1 MSAANND
8 QSSTRDEARKNL
20 TTTLNRMVKDGHID
34 ISDGHHF
41 QLDENGIPRA
51 VLEHLPTVSPERI
64 FEIRNYTQNYLEPQ
78 CHYWG
83 WLSIYLD
90 THPEPITHSNLL
102 GVIEA
107 CHRVTVRDY
116 EWVHLVC
123 NVLEKT
129 PQRLLTLSVK
139 ENLAP
144 CIGRFVGTC
153 IDKPQPV
160 GDAAAKLQ
168 LEKLIDNHFALYVLI
183 SRIHQLYDEVAKST
197 AKVEVAFEKGKQIVQ
212 CLKLL
217 IQATGLRDP
226 QNNIDAEV
234 FVSLK
239 QRIGEI
245 SHGEMVMSPEPG
257 EPIDLVNWFAE
268 ND

>member
-8 QSSTRDEARKNL
+8 QSSTCDEARKNL
-20 TTTLNRMVKDGHID
+20 TATLNRMVKEGHID
-34 ISDGHHF
+34 IPDGHHF

-51 VLEHLPTVSPERI
+51 VLKQLPQVSPERI
-64 FEIRNYTQNYLEPQ
+64 SEIRNYTQKHLEPQ

-83 WLSIYLD
+83 WLLIYLD
-90 THPEPITHSNLL
+90 THSEPITHSNLL
-102 GVIEA
+102 RVIEA
-107 CHRVTVRDY
+107 LHRVTVRDY
-116 EWVHLVC
+116 EWAHHVC

-129 PQRLLTLSVK
+129 PQRLLTLSLK

-144 CIGRFVGTC
+144 CIGRYVGTC
-153 IDKPQPV
+153 IETPQPV
-160 GDAAAKLQ
+160 GDVTAKLQ

-183 SRIHQLYDEVAKST
+183 SRIHQLHDEVAKST
-197 AKVEVAFEKGKQIVQ
+197 SKVEVSFEKGKQILQ

-217 IQATGLRDP
+217 IQGTGLRDP

-245 SHGEMVMSPEPG
+245 SHGEMVMSPEP
-257 EPIDLVNWFAE
+257 EKPIDLTNWLVE
-268 ND
+268 NN